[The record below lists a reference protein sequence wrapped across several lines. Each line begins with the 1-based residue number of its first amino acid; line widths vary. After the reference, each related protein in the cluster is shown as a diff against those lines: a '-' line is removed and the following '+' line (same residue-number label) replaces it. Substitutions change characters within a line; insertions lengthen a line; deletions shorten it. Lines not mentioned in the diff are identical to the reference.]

1 MVKKVSMEDLIRKN
15 KEELLKD
22 KTQMDRI
29 EKRIDQKYLS
39 QSKQTGGD
47 K

>member
-39 QSKQTGGD
+39 QSKQIGGD
-47 K
+47 R